1 LPPSNLHWISPNR
14 PMLMKPTIICVDDEP
29 IVLKS
34 LKAELKEMLQNSY
47 SIEMAES
54 GEEAIDL
61 LKDIQKN
68 NGTVELVISDFVM
81 PRMNGQQLL
90 TRIHDLSPVTEKIML
105 SGRTN
110 NEGLIQTINSTQ
122 LFRFINKPWDK
133 QFLQATV
140 NEAIHSYRQE
150 SELQHQHKLLV
161 KNYHQLSELI
171 QDKEKL
177 ADELKDLNQKL
188 EDRVLQRT
196 KELVESEK
204 MASLG
209 GMVAGVAHEL
219 NTPIGICVT
228 SASYLQV
235 EATKILNLRQQKA
248 LQKKDFDSFI
258 ELTASAAQ
266 IILKATGQ
274 ASHLVDSFKQVAV
287 DMNNEELREFNLHEY
302 IHRVLANLQP
312 DLVKTSN
319 QIHIKGCE
327 DLIIESY
334 PGIIS
339 QIFTSLFINSQ
350 DHAFLEHGHIH
361 INIAYENENVRVSY
375 CDDGKGMDSN
385 TLENIFEPFFTT
397 CRHSG
402 HLGLGMH
409 ILYNQVTQ
417 NLGGTIGCRST
428 LNQGCLFELSFPIGL
443 DKVGSSENKIDH
455 LKHT

>member
-1 LPPSNLHWISPNR
+1 
-14 PMLMKPTIICVDDEP
+14 MKPTIICVDDEP

-34 LKAELKEMLQNSY
+34 LKAELKEMLQNTY
-47 SIEMAES
+47 SIEIAES

-90 TRIHDLSPVTEKIML
+90 TRIHDLSPMTEKVML

-110 NEGLIQTINSTQ
+110 NEGLIQTINSIR
-122 LFRFINKPWDK
+122 LFRFIDKPWDK

-150 SELQHQHKLLV
+150 SQLKHQHKLLL
-161 KNYHQLSELI
+161 KNNQQLNELI
-171 QDKEKL
+171 HEKEKL
-177 ADELKDLNQKL
+177 ADELRELNQEL
-188 EDRVLQRT
+188 EERVLQRT

-228 SASYLQV
+228 SASYLQG
-235 EATKILNLRQQKA
+235 EASRIFTQHKQKT
-248 LQKKDFDSFI
+248 LQKKDFENFI
-258 ELTASAAQ
+258 EVTAKAAQ

-287 DMNNEELREFNLHEY
+287 DMNNEELREFNLHDY
-302 IHRVLANLQP
+302 ILLVLANLQP
-312 DLVKTSN
+312 DLVKISN
-319 QIHIKGCE
+319 KIDITGAK
-327 DLIIESY
+327 DLLIECY

-339 QIFTSLFINSQ
+339 QIFTHLLINSQ
-350 DHAFLEHGHIH
+350 DHAFDDHGHIE
-361 INIAYENENVRVSY
+361 IDVRYENPNVKVSY
-375 CDDGKGMDSN
+375 RDHGKGMDTD

-417 NLGGTIGCRST
+417 NLGGTIDCQST
-428 LNQGCLFELSFPIGL
+428 PNKGTLFELTFPIGL
-443 DKVGSSENKIDH
+443 DKIGSR
-455 LKHT
+455 

>member
-1 LPPSNLHWISPNR
+1 
-14 PMLMKPTIICVDDEP
+14 MKPTIICVDDEP

-34 LKAELKEMLQNSY
+34 LKAELKEMLQNTY
-47 SIEMAES
+47 SIEIAES

-90 TRIHDLSPVTEKIML
+90 TRIHDLSPMTEKVML

-110 NEGLIQTINSTQ
+110 NEGLIQTINSIR
-122 LFRFINKPWDK
+122 LFRFIDKPWDK

-150 SELQHQHKLLV
+150 SQLKHQHKLLL
-161 KNYHQLSELI
+161 KNNQQLNELI
-171 QDKEKL
+171 HEKEKL
-177 ADELKDLNQKL
+177 ADELRELNQEL
-188 EDRVLQRT
+188 EERVLQRT

-228 SASYLQV
+228 SASYLQG
-235 EATKILNLRQQKA
+235 EASRIFTQHKQKT
-248 LQKKDFDSFI
+248 LQKKDFENFI
-258 ELTASAAQ
+258 EVTAKAAQ

-287 DMNNEELREFNLHEY
+287 DMNNEELREFNLHDY
-302 IHRVLANLQP
+302 ILLVLANLQP
-312 DLVKTSN
+312 DLVKISN
-319 QIHIKGCE
+319 KIDITGAK
-327 DLIIESY
+327 DLLIECY

-339 QIFTSLFINSQ
+339 QIFTHLLINSQ
-350 DHAFLEHGHIH
+350 DHAFDDHGHIE
-361 INIAYENENVRVSY
+361 IDVRYENPNVKVSY
-375 CDDGKGMDSN
+375 RDHGKGMDTD

-417 NLGGTIGCRST
+417 NLGGTIDCQST
-428 LNQGCLFELSFPIGL
+428 PNKGTLFELTFPIGL
-443 DKVGSSENKIDH
+443 DKIGSRE
-455 LKHT
+455 

>member
-1 LPPSNLHWISPNR
+1 LSPLNQPWTSPNR

-34 LKAELKEMLQNSY
+34 LKAELKEILQNTY

-90 TRIHDLSPVTEKIML
+90 TRIHDLSPMTEKVML

-110 NEGLIQTINSTQ
+110 NEGLVQTINSIR
-122 LFRFINKPWDK
+122 LFRFIDKPWDK

-150 SELQHQHKLLV
+150 SQLKHQHKLLV
-161 KNYHQLSELI
+161 KNNQQLNELI
-171 QDKEKL
+171 HEKEKL
-177 ADELKDLNQKL
+177 ADELKELNQEL
-188 EDRVLQRT
+188 EERVLQRT

-209 GMVAGVAHEL
+209 GMVAGVAHEI
-219 NTPIGICVT
+219 NTPIGNCVT
-228 SASYLQV
+228 SASYLQ
-235 EATKILNLRQQKA
+235 EESIKIHNLYKQNT
-248 LQKKDFDSFI
+248 LVKKDLENFI
-258 ELTASAAQ
+258 ESTANAAK
-266 IILKATGQ
+266 IILKATSQ
-274 ASHLVDSFKQVAV
+274 ASHLIDSFKQVAV
-287 DMNNEELREFNLHEY
+287 DISNEELREFNLNEY
-302 IHRVLANLQP
+302 IHLVLANLQP
-312 DLVKTSN
+312 DMVKASN
-319 QIHIKGCE
+319 QIDIKGAE
-327 DLIIESY
+327 KLVIESY

-339 QIFTSLFINSQ
+339 QIFTHLLINSQ
-350 DHAFLEHGHIH
+350 DHAFDDHGYIQ
-361 INIAYENENVRVSY
+361 IEIRYEDQNVKVSY
-375 CDDGKGMDSN
+375 RDDGKGMDSD
-385 TLENIFEPFFTT
+385 TLGNIFEPFFTT

-402 HLGLGMH
+402 HLGLGLH

-417 NLGGTIGCRST
+417 NLGGTIDCHST
-428 LNQGCLFELSFPIGL
+428 PNKGSLFELSFPIGQ

-455 LKHT
+455 IKHT